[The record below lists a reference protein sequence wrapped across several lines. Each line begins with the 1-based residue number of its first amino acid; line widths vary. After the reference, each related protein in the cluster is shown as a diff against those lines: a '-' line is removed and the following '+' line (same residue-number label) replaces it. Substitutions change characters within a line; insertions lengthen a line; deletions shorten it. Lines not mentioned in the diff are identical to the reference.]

1 MQRTKAFLGATALV
15 RRSSGALISGE
26 PDIGWATFLRYID
39 DIVSNCLLRAVA
51 VSLGYLLDQVLVT
64 SIMHLQLF
72 FLQTE
77 EKKSPEP
84 LFLAEMELLEPD
96 IIFRP
101 SLNKAIFNNFFTIF
115 TGLIEDI
122 FQMAELVPRIHK
134 VESKVSHEQ

>member
-1 MQRTKAFLGATALV
+1 MGK
-15 RRSSGALISGE
+15 RSSGVLISGE
-26 PDIGWATFLRYID
+26 PDFVATFLRYID

-51 VSLGYLLDQVLVT
+51 VSLGYLLDQV
-64 SIMHLQLF
+64 QLAIITFSCF

-134 VESKVSHEQ
+134 VEAKVSHRQ

>member
-1 MQRTKAFLGATALV
+1 MECLSQVNQNLG
-15 RRSSGALISGE
+15 
-26 PDIGWATFLRYID
+26 
-39 DIVSNCLLRAVA
+39 
-51 VSLGYLLDQVLVT
+51 
-64 SIMHLQLF
+64 QLF
-72 FLQTE
+72 SGTSTTLSPIVYFAQLQFLWDIFLTRYNGQRPSLLFFPQTE

-115 TGLIEDI
+115 TGLIDDI

-134 VESKVSHEQ
+134 VE

>member
-1 MQRTKAFLGATALV
+1 M
-15 RRSSGALISGE
+15 E
-26 PDIGWATFLRYID
+26 
-39 DIVSNCLLRAVA
+39 CLP
-51 VSLGYLLDQVLVT
+51 QVKQTLP
-64 SIMHLQLF
+64 QLF
-72 FLQTE
+72 PGTSTTLSPIVFFVQLPFLWDIFLTRFNWQPSPSILLFLQTE

-134 VESKVSHEQ
+134 VE